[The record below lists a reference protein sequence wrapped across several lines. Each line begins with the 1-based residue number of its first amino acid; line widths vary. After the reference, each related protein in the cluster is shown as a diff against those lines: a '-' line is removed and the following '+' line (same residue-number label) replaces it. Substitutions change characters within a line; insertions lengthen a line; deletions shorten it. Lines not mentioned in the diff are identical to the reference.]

1 MERMD
6 DLTSAAGSV
15 KIEQPK
21 DRQKLGFFY
30 VTLLLL
36 SFFFILMTQFI
47 LILEGTGR
55 SLPTFLRFPIA

>member
-6 DLTSAAGSV
+6 DLTPIAGSV
-15 KIEQPK
+15 KIEQPEE
-21 DRQKLGFFY
+21 RPKLGFFY
-30 VTLLLL
+30 IALLVL
-36 SFFFILMTQFI
+36 SVVFILLTQFI